1 MATRKSSP
9 ETDQR
14 NDADLEI
21 DLTGRCV
28 LLVGGRRHHAVYFRQ
43 LVEGCNGKFVH
54 HDGGMEDNLSRLSGL
69 FRRADAVFFPVS
81 CVSHAAQSMVKQLCR
96 QWEKPYLPLRSSG
109 SGAYAKAL
117 QSLVPQSLPV

>member
-1 MATRKSSP
+1 MTAKP
-9 ETDQR
+9 EHPI
-14 NDADLEI
+14 DAHVDL
-21 DLTGRCV
+21 DLSGRCV
-28 LLVGGRRHHAVYFRQ
+28 LLVGGRRHHASHFRQ

-81 CVSHAAQSMVKQLCR
+81 CVSHAAQNMVKQLCR

-109 SGAYAKAL
+109 AGAYAQAL